1 MVAYKKG
8 LPVESKLYQS
18 LVKNRPETLEDLLLL
33 VRAERYAKLEDDV
46 QSNLGKSSQK
56 IQNVSKSSQKGGG
69 VVMEKGTIRRGTG
82 AKTTIGSPG
91 PQGIILRLTL
101 RPTRSCNGSGIGNP

>member
-46 QSNLGKSSQK
+46 QSNLGKSSQE
-56 IQNVSKSSQKGGG
+56 IQNVSKSSFWEEEDR
-69 VVMEKGTIRRGTG
+69 VVMSKGP
-82 AKTTIGSPG
+82 TTIKEEKEEE
-91 PQGIILRLTL
+91 
-101 RPTRSCNGSGIGNP
+101 